1 MGRGAGLHARS
12 APERREHPDA
22 RAVPAPVRQ
31 SSAGGPLLH
40 PRRVR
45 RAARPGAGHGLLAHS
60 GEPAYPVLLSR
71 LGAGGCRQGRRPCGP
86 GVPLMAGT
94 ATPRPKPKFK
104 GLDPA
109 RSEEYLG
116 WLREMMLI
124 RRFEE
129 KAGEAYS
136 LGKIGGF
143 CHLYI
148 GQEAVAVGS
157 LAALGPDD
165 YITCSYRE
173 HGHALA
179 RGISARSVMAE
190 LFGKAAGCSGGKG
203 GSMHLFDAS
212 LGFLGGHGIVGGHI
226 PLTTGM
232 AFAAKYRDT
241 DQVAVCYFGE
251 AAVNNGAFHEALNM
265 AALWKLPCIY
275 VCENNRYGMG
285 TALERASAIYDI
297 SERASSYDMINEVVD
312 GQDVLTMKNAMD
324 RAVERARDEKAPTL
338 LEVRTYRFM
347 GHSMSDPIHGHYR
360 TKEEVEEHR
369 KRDPIVLWSRK
380 LISDGIMDEPAV
392 RALDAEVTAEIADA
406 YAFAEKAEDPDP
418 RELYT

>member
-1 MGRGAGLHARS
+1 VAGS
-12 APERREHPDA
+12 T
-22 RAVPAPVRQ
+22 
-31 SSAGGPLLH
+31 
-40 PRRVR
+40 
-45 RAARPGAGHGLLAHS
+45 AARPKA
-60 GEPAYPVLLSR
+60 R
-71 LGAGGCRQGRRPCGP
+71 
-86 GVPLMAGT
+86 T
-94 ATPRPKPKFK
+94 K

-109 RSEEYLG
+109 RADEYRD
-116 WLREMMLI
+116 WLRQMLLI

-179 RGISARSVMAE
+179 RGITARSVMSE
-190 LFGKAAGCSGGKG
+190 LFGKAPGCSGGKG

-212 LGFLGGHGIVGGHI
+212 LGFLGGHGIVGAHI
-226 PLTTGM
+226 PLATGM

-241 DQVAVCYFGE
+241 AQVSVCYFGE

-265 AALWKLPCIY
+265 AALWKLPVIY
-275 VCENNRYGMG
+275 LCENNRYGMG
-285 TALERASAIYDI
+285 TALERASALYDI
-297 SERASSYDMINEVVD
+297 SERACSYDMANEVVD
-312 GQDVLTMKNAMD
+312 GQEVLTMNAAME
-324 RAVERARDEKAPTL
+324 RAVQRARKEKLPTL

-360 TKEEVEEHR
+360 TREEVEGQR
-369 KRDPIVLWSRK
+369 KRDPISVWSQR
-380 LISDGIMDEPAV
+380 LIEDGLLDEVAV
-392 RALDAEVTAEIADA
+392 RGMDKDVLEEVEDA
-406 YAFAEKAEDPDP
+406 YQFADQAPDP
-418 RELYT
+418 EAEELYKDVYSREERER

>member
-1 MGRGAGLHARS
+1 MGSRVVAGSTA
-12 APERREHPDA
+12 A
-22 RAVPAPVRQ
+22 RAKV
-31 SSAGGPLLH
+31 
-40 PRRVR
+40 
-45 RAARPGAGHGLLAHS
+45 
-60 GEPAYPVLLSR
+60 
-71 LGAGGCRQGRRPCGP
+71 
-86 GVPLMAGT
+86 
-94 ATPRPKPKFK
+94 KPK

-109 RSEEYLG
+109 RAEEYRE
-116 WLREMMLI
+116 WLRQMVLI

-157 LAALGPDD
+157 LAALGPED

-179 RGISARSVMAE
+179 RGISPRAVMAE
-190 LFGKAAGCSGGKG
+190 LFGKAAGCTGGKG

-232 AFAAKYRDT
+232 AFAAKYRNT
-241 DQVAVCYFGE
+241 SQVAVCYFGE

-265 AALWKLPCIY
+265 AALWKLPCVYI
-275 VCENNRYGMG
+275 CENNRYGMG

-312 GQDVLTMKNAMD
+312 GQDVLAMKNAMD
-324 RAVERARDEKAPTL
+324 RAVERARGEKAPTL

-369 KRDPIVLWSRK
+369 KRDPIALWSHK
-380 LISDGIMDEPAV
+380 LMADGLMDEPAV
-392 RALDAEVTAEIADA
+392 RALDAEVTAEIAEA
-406 YAFAEKAEDPDP
+406 YRYADEAADPEPGVLYADVYAPEKG
-418 RELYT
+418 

>member
-1 MGRGAGLHARS
+1 MATS
-12 APERREHPDA
+12 TK
-22 RAVPAPVRQ
+22 PVRN
-31 SSAGGPLLH
+31 
-40 PRRVR
+40 
-45 RAARPGAGHGLLAHS
+45 
-60 GEPAYPVLLSR
+60 
-71 LGAGGCRQGRRPCGP
+71 
-86 GVPLMAGT
+86 T
-94 ATPRPKPKFK
+94 
-104 GLDPA
+104 LDPDTA
-109 RSEEYLG
+109 ATYRQYL
-116 WLREMMLI
+116 RQMMLI
-124 RRFEE
+124 RHFEE

-179 RGISARSVMAE
+179 RGISARAVMAE
-190 LFGKAAGCSGGKG
+190 LFGKADGCSGGKG

-232 AFAAKYRDT
+232 AFAAKYRNT
-241 DQVAVCYFGE
+241 AQVAVCYFGE

-265 AALWKLPCIY
+265 AALWKLPAIY
-275 VCENNRYGMG
+275 LCENNRYGMG
-285 TALERASAIYDI
+285 TALERASALYDI
-297 SERASSYDMINEVVD
+297 SERACSYDMANEVVD
-312 GQDVLTMKNAMD
+312 GQDVHTMYAAME
-324 RAVERARDEKAPTL
+324 RAVQRARKDKHPTL

-360 TKEEVEEHR
+360 TREEVEDQR
-369 KRDPIVLWSRK
+369 KRDPIAVWSQR
-380 LISDGIMDEPAV
+380 LMADGLTDESSIRAMDKSVME
-392 RALDAEVTAEIADA
+392 EVEDA
-406 YAFAEKAEDPDP
+406 YQFADEAPDP
-418 RELYT
+418 APEELYEDVYAEGS

>member
-1 MGRGAGLHARS
+1 
-12 APERREHPDA
+12 
-22 RAVPAPVRQ
+22 
-31 SSAGGPLLH
+31 
-40 PRRVR
+40 
-45 RAARPGAGHGLLAHS
+45 
-60 GEPAYPVLLSR
+60 
-71 LGAGGCRQGRRPCGP
+71 
-86 GVPLMAGT
+86 MAT
-94 ATPRPKPKFK
+94 STRPRPRG
-104 GLDPA
+104 GLDQA
-109 RSEEYLG
+109 RGDQYRD
-116 WLREMMLI
+116 WLRQMVLI

-157 LAALGPDD
+157 LAAIGPDD

-179 RGISARSVMAE
+179 RGMSPRAVMAE
-190 LFGKAAGCSGGKG
+190 LFGKAAGCSKGKG
-203 GSMHLFDAS
+203 GSMHLFDAK

-226 PLTTGM
+226 PLATGM
-232 AFAAKYRDT
+232 AFAAKYRNT
-241 DQVAVCYFGE
+241 EQVVLCYFGE

-275 VCENNRYGMG
+275 LCENNRYGMG

-297 SERASSYDMINEVVD
+297 SERACSYDMANEVVD
-312 GQDVLTMKNAMD
+312 GQDVLIMHAAME
-324 RAVERARDEKAPTL
+324 RAVQRARADKHPTL

-360 TKEEVEEHR
+360 TKEEVEDQR
-369 KRDPIVLWSRK
+369 KRDPIAVWSQRLIAEGMMDDAAVKAMDKEVLQ
-380 LISDGIMDEPAV
+380 
-392 RALDAEVTAEIADA
+392 EVNDA
-406 YAFAEKAEDPDP
+406 YQFADEAPDP
-418 RELYT
+418 EPGELWTDVYA

>member
-1 MGRGAGLHARS
+1 MATSTRPRPRGGL
-12 APERREHPDA
+12 D
-22 RAVPAPVRQ
+22 
-31 SSAGGPLLH
+31 
-40 PRRVR
+40 
-45 RAARPGAGHGLLAHS
+45 
-60 GEPAYPVLLSR
+60 
-71 LGAGGCRQGRRPCGP
+71 QGRAEQYR
-86 GVPLMAGT
+86 
-94 ATPRPKPKFK
+94 
-104 GLDPA
+104 D
-109 RSEEYLG
+109 
-116 WLREMMLI
+116 WLRQMVLI

-148 GQEAVAVGS
+148 GQEAVGVGS

-179 RGISARSVMAE
+179 RGISARAVMAE
-190 LFGKAAGCSGGKG
+190 LFGKAAGCSKGKG
-203 GSMHLFDAS
+203 GSMHLFDAN

-226 PLTTGM
+226 PLATGM
-232 AFAAKYRDT
+232 AFAAKYRNT
-241 DQVAVCYFGE
+241 EQVAVCYFGE

-275 VCENNRYGMG
+275 ICENNRYGMG

-297 SERASSYDMINEVVD
+297 SERACSYDMANEVVD
-312 GQDVLTMKNAMD
+312 GQDVLIMHAAME
-324 RAVERARDEKAPTL
+324 RAVQRARSDKHPTL

-360 TKEEVEEHR
+360 TKAEVEGQR
-369 KRDPIVLWSRK
+369 KRDPIAVWSQR
-380 LISDGIMDEPAV
+380 LIAEGMMDEAAV
-392 RALDAEVTAEIADA
+392 KALDKEVLQEVNDA
-406 YAFAEKAEDPDP
+406 YQFADEAPDP
-418 RELYT
+418 EPEELYRDVYADGEA

>member
-1 MGRGAGLHARS
+1 MATSTRPRPRGGL
-12 APERREHPDA
+12 DQA
-22 RAVPAPVRQ
+22 RADQYR
-31 SSAGGPLLH
+31 
-40 PRRVR
+40 
-45 RAARPGAGHGLLAHS
+45 
-60 GEPAYPVLLSR
+60 
-71 LGAGGCRQGRRPCGP
+71 
-86 GVPLMAGT
+86 
-94 ATPRPKPKFK
+94 
-104 GLDPA
+104 D
-109 RSEEYLG
+109 
-116 WLREMMLI
+116 WLRQMLLI

-157 LAALGPDD
+157 LAALQPGDF
-165 YITCSYRE
+165 ISCSYRE

-179 RGISARSVMAE
+179 RGISARTVMAE
-190 LFGKAAGCSGGKG
+190 LFGKAAGCSKGKG

-226 PLTTGM
+226 PLATGM
-232 AFAAKYRDT
+232 AFAAKYRNT
-241 DQVAVCYFGE
+241 EQVAVCYFGE

-275 VCENNRYGMG
+275 ICENNRYGMG

-297 SERASSYDMINEVVD
+297 SERACSYDMANEVVD
-312 GQDVLTMKNAMD
+312 GQDVLIMHAAME
-324 RAVERARDEKAPTL
+324 RAVQRARSDKHPTL

-360 TKEEVEEHR
+360 TKEEVEGQR
-369 KRDPIVLWSRK
+369 KRDPIAVWSHR
-380 LISDGIMDEPAV
+380 LVAEGLMEESAV
-392 RALDAEVTAEIADA
+392 KALDKEVLQEVNDA
-406 YAFAEKAEDPDP
+406 YQFADEAPDP
-418 RELYT
+418 EPGELWADVYAEGPVDE

>member
-1 MGRGAGLHARS
+1 MATTARS
-12 APERREHPDA
+12 R
-22 RAVPAPVRQ
+22 
-31 SSAGGPLLH
+31 
-40 PRRVR
+40 
-45 RAARPGAGHGLLAHS
+45 
-60 GEPAYPVLLSR
+60 
-71 LGAGGCRQGRRPCGP
+71 
-86 GVPLMAGT
+86 
-94 ATPRPKPKFK
+94 PRPRG
-104 GLDPA
+104 GLDPDRA
-109 RSEEYLG
+109 DAYRD
-116 WLREMMLI
+116 WLRQMLLI

-179 RGISARSVMAE
+179 RGISARTVMAE
-190 LFGKAAGCSGGKG
+190 LFGKAAGTSKGKG

-226 PLTTGM
+226 PLATGM

-241 DQVAVCYFGE
+241 EQVAVCYFGE

-265 AALWKLPCIY
+265 AALWKLPAIY
-275 VCENNRYGMG
+275 LCENNRYGMG

-297 SERASSYDMINEVVD
+297 SERASSYDMANEVVD
-312 GQDVLTMKNAMD
+312 GQDVLVMHAAME
-324 RAVERARDEKAPTL
+324 RAVERARGGKLPTL

-360 TKEEVEEHR
+360 TKEEVEDQR
-369 KRDPIVLWSRK
+369 KRDPIAVWSQR
-380 LISDGIMDEPAV
+380 LMAEGLTDEAAV
-392 RALDAEVTAEIADA
+392 KALDKEVVDEVNDAYQFAEEAPDPEPEELYKDVYADA
-406 YAFAEKAEDPDP
+406 
-418 RELYT
+418 

>member
-1 MGRGAGLHARS
+1 ML
-12 APERREHPDA
+12 
-22 RAVPAPVRQ
+22 
-31 SSAGGPLLH
+31 
-40 PRRVR
+40 
-45 RAARPGAGHGLLAHS
+45 
-60 GEPAYPVLLSR
+60 
-71 LGAGGCRQGRRPCGP
+71 
-86 GVPLMAGT
+86 
-94 ATPRPKPKFK
+94 
-104 GLDPA
+104 
-109 RSEEYLG
+109 
-116 WLREMMLI
+116 LI

-179 RGISARSVMAE
+179 RGISARTVMAE
-190 LFGKAAGCSGGKG
+190 LFGKAAGSSKGKG

-226 PLTTGM
+226 PLATGM

-241 DQVAVCYFGE
+241 EQVAVCYFGE

-265 AALWKLPCIY
+265 AALWKLPVIY
-275 VCENNRYGMG
+275 LCENNRYGMG

-297 SERASSYDMINEVVD
+297 SERASSYDMANEVVD
-312 GQDVLTMKNAMD
+312 GQDVLIMHAAME
-324 RAVERARDEKAPTL
+324 RAVERARADKVPTL

-360 TKEEVEEHR
+360 TKEEVEDQR
-369 KRDPIVLWSRK
+369 KRDPISVWSQR
-380 LISDGIMDEPAV
+380 LIAEGLTDDAAV
-392 RALDAEVTAEIADA
+392 KGLDKEIVQEVEDA
-406 YAFAEKAEDPDP
+406 YRFADEAPDP
-418 RELYT
+418 EAEELYRDVYAEEEHVKREA